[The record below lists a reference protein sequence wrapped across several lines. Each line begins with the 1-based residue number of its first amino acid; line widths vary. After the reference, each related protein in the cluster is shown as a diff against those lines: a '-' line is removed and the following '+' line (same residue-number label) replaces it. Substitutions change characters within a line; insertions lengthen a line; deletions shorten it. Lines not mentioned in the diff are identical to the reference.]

1 MLVSLAGAA
10 VFPGRPPSLPFRLL
24 AAARALDFVKPPS
37 RANSD
42 AYARIASF
50 MAAY

>member
-1 MLVSLAGAA
+1 MLVFLAGAA
-10 VFPGRPPSLPFRLL
+10 VFLGRPPSLPFLLL

-42 AYARIASF
+42 AYVFRSVF
-50 MAAY
+50 MDAH